1 MNVHD
6 SEKMAGI
13 MKADGM
19 SETLNPEDADILIF
33 NTCSIREKAEQKF
46 FSSLGRLRHLKKS
59 NPALKIA
66 VTGCIA
72 QQEGAKILKRTPYV
86 DYVIGPQNIHV
97 LKDLDSIQIHSV
109 ACNDNP
115 LIAATDYPVDRKDGI
130 KAWVTIMYGCDN
142 YCSYCVVPYTR
153 GREISRPRE
162 KIIEEVE
169 KLAQD
174 GFKEITF
181 LGQNV
186 NSYKSDLDFPGLL
199 NKANGIPGIERIR
212 FVTSHPKDLS
222 KELICSIRDLEKV
235 CEHIH
240 LPLQSGSSRILRL
253 MNRKYSYEEYLDKI
267 LGLRDAVPGISITTD
282 IIAGFPGESAED
294 HEATVNAIKEISFDG
309 MFAFKYSHRPG
320 TYASGFEDHLGDKI
334 KSDRLYEIID
344 IQNQI
349 TENRNR
355 SLYGS
360 TQQILIE
367 SFVEAREG
375 RQYQGRTRT
384 NKIVNCT
391 QSTPPAVAFI
401 IGDLADVNITNTA
414 RHSLAGIIK

>member
-1 MNVHD
+1 MKKKYYIETFGCQMNVHD

-162 KIIEEVE
+162 NTFRCIIFCRH
-169 KLAQD
+169 K
-174 GFKEITF
+174 GRKHCP
-181 LGQNV
+181 QNERR
-186 NSYKSDLDFPGLL
+186 GL
-199 NKANGIPGIERIR
+199 
-212 FVTSHPKDLS
+212 
-222 KELICSIRDLEKV
+222 
-235 CEHIH
+235 
-240 LPLQSGSSRILRL
+240 
-253 MNRKYSYEEYLDKI
+253 
-267 LGLRDAVPGISITTD
+267 
-282 IIAGFPGESAED
+282 
-294 HEATVNAIKEISFDG
+294 
-309 MFAFKYSHRPG
+309 
-320 TYASGFEDHLGDKI
+320 
-334 KSDRLYEIID
+334 
-344 IQNQI
+344 
-349 TENRNR
+349 
-355 SLYGS
+355 
-360 TQQILIE
+360 
-367 SFVEAREG
+367 
-375 RQYQGRTRT
+375 
-384 NKIVNCT
+384 
-391 QSTPPAVAFI
+391 
-401 IGDLADVNITNTA
+401 
-414 RHSLAGIIK
+414 